1 MALPGNLSTFQE
13 GLTRLVFPSDLQDE
27 SQGQGHWMNIKCY
40 EAGDTSA
47 SSVITLFIPGGG
59 QNSQLAWEQKYDY
72 AEVLMTKAIAGTL
85 GVGGITSAIN
95 TGMQMAGRSINPKVE
110 ILFRNVQLRTFQFT
124 FLFAPSSEKE
134 SLDMQQI
141 IKLLRYHAEPE
152 IIGSN
157 DPNQSYIGIGN
168 QVNYLTT
175 GNFLKSP
182 SEFKI
187 DFYNITNGQARVNDA
202 IPKIARGVIESI
214 DVNYPAPG
222 GQFSTFSN
230 GHPVSAML
238 TFILKEMR
246 IIGKENIIRNG
257 Y

>member
-40 EAGDTSA
+40 ESGDTSV

-59 QNSQLAWEQKYDY
+59 QNSPLVWEQKYDY
-72 AEVLMTKAIAGTL
+72 AEVLMTRAIAGTL
-85 GVGGITSAIN
+85 GIGGITSAIN

-124 FLFAPSSEKE
+124 FLFAPSSEQE

-168 QVNYLTT
+168 QINYLTT

-187 DFYNITNGQARVNDA
+187 DFYNIANGQARINDA

-214 DVNYPAPG
+214 DVNYAPQ

-246 IIGKENIIRNG
+246 IIGKENIVRNG

>member
-40 EAGDTSA
+40 ESGDTSV

-59 QNSQLAWEQKYDY
+59 QNSPLVWEQKYDY

-85 GVGGITSAIN
+85 GIGGITSAIN

-124 FLFAPSSEKE
+124 FLFAPSSEQE

-168 QVNYLTT
+168 QINYLTT

-187 DFYNITNGQARVNDA
+187 DFYNIANGQARINDA

-214 DVNYPAPG
+214 DVNYAPQ

-246 IIGKENIIRNG
+246 IIGKENIVRNG